1 MSAGPTQRLLQRAR
15 DWAGDAEE
23 LAALQWQLL
32 QLELGEL
39 AIQLR
44 RSLLLFALAGAAFV
58 IGLPLAIIAGVVVL
72 AQAMDW
78 PVANALAVAGVAFVV
93 FAGALWFAAKR
104 SWAVEVWLPRSR
116 LQARQNLRSVFA
128 SWHVSSPSEDNED
141 DEYYPD

>member
-39 AIQLR
+39 TMQLR
-44 RSLLLFALAGAAFV
+44 RSLMLFALAGAVLA

-72 AQAMDW
+72 AQTMDW
-78 PVANALAVAGVAFVV
+78 PVANTLTIAGVAFVIV
-93 FAGALWFAAKR
+93 AGGLWFAAKR
-104 SWAVEVWLPRSR
+104 SWTVEAFLPRSR

-128 SWHVSSPSEDNED
+128 SWHVSSVPDDLDD

>member
-1 MSAGPTQRLLQRAR
+1 MSVGPTQRLLQRAR

-39 AIQLR
+39 VMQLR
-44 RSLLLFALAGAAFV
+44 RSLLLFALAGAVLA

-72 AQAMDW
+72 AQTMDW
-78 PVANALAVAGVAFVV
+78 PVANALAIAGVAFVV
-93 FAGALWFAAKR
+93 VAGGLWFAAKR
-104 SWAVEVWLPRSR
+104 SWAVEAFLPRSR
-116 LQARQNLRSVFA
+116 LQARQNLRTVFA
-128 SWHVSSPSEDNED
+128 SWQVSSVPDDLEE